1 MKAVVTGGA
10 GFIGSHLV
18 EKLVEMGFYVIILD
32 DLSTGKKENLNFL
45 RNTKN
50 NKFVKGSIVDLNLL
64 MNLFKDV
71 DYVFHH
77 AAIASVEKSIENPLL
92 INKINTEGTL
102 NILIAARD
110 KDVKK
115 VIYASSSAVYGDSPE
130 TPKKENMKPN
140 PKSPYGISKLIGE
153 YYCEAFS
160 DIYGLKTVSLRYF
173 NVYGPRQ
180 NPSSEYAA
188 VIPKFIVKVMKNDR
202 PPIYGDGNQ
211 TRDFIFV
218 KDVVNANIL
227 AIEKDIE
234 GTFNIGSGKSIS
246 IKDIAYKIM
255 RLLDKHLEPIYAP
268 QRKGDVINSVS
279 DISLARKRLGYK
291 PRFDIEEGLK
301 ETIEYFKT
309 QIKI

>member
-1 MKAVVTGGA
+1 
-10 GFIGSHLV
+10 
-18 EKLVEMGFYVIILD
+18 
-32 DLSTGKKENLNFL
+32 
-45 RNTKN
+45 
-50 NKFVKGSIVDLNLL
+50 
-64 MNLFKDV
+64 
-71 DYVFHH
+71 
-77 AAIASVEKSIENPLL
+77 
-92 INKINTEGTL
+92 
-102 NILIAARD
+102 
-110 KDVKK
+110 

-188 VIPKFIVKVMKNDR
+188 VIPKFIVRVMKNDR

-246 IKDIAYKIM
+246 IKDIAHKII